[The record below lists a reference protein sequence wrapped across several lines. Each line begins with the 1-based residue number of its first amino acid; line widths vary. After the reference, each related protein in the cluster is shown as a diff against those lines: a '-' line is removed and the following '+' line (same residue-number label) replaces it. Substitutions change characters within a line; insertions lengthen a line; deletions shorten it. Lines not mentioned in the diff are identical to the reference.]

1 MISSSNSQ
9 NSLIDE
15 ELILPDELEHHQRCG
30 DCPGCLRKP
39 CNECSKC
46 KNGEK
51 SRCIDTYCMNT
62 DEGRKQREAA
72 KAKYLESLTKAKL
85 SSGTFKK
92 DSLDFTP
99 NK

>member
-1 MISSSNSQ
+1 MEVEDPQFITVEKNQ
-9 NSLIDE
+9 K
-15 ELILPDELEHHQRCG
+15 CG

-51 SRCIDTYCMNT
+51 ALCIDTYCMNT
-62 DEGRKQREAA
+62 DEGRRQREAA

-85 SSGTFKK
+85 NSGTFKPN
-92 DSLDFTP
+92 SLDFTP